1 MVNHTIQNTLRGE
14 LDAAADE
21 QHEAWGTPL
30 PLAQEHA
37 LPPFPVWALPT
48 WLGAYVQGIAISTQ
62 TPADMAGAMGLAILS
77 TALGRKA
84 VVHPYPDQLDWKEP
98 VNLYVLVVAE
108 PGERKSAVLSHL
120 SEPIREI
127 EQIAQEAAKPEIER
141 AEVQAKVLERRK
153 AALIDAVAKGKE
165 PGAQAELDEVA
176 EQIAAHT
183 VPATPRYVVG
193 DITTEQLENLL
204 AAQGGRLAML
214 SAEGGVFEVMA
225 GRYTGGVPNL
235 DAYLKAHAGDDLV
248 VDRSYRT
255 ARVRMPALTAGLMVQ
270 PAVLSGLMAKPTL
283 HGTGFLARWLYVLP
297 TSLVGTRLART
308 PSVAPQVR
316 AAYHAGVKALMGLEP
331 AYTRDGSAVPHTIV
345 CSNGAA
351 DLFERHQNHF
361 ERELGRGGGAEHI
374 RSWGAKWTGAVARIA
389 ALLHLAD
396 TRSVGSGPIPL
407 PTAERAFALGAYFL
421 AHASAAF
428 DAMGANPE
436 IEAAKRVLQWVRDTR
451 ADTFT
456 KRQVFN
462 SIRRSSIFPTANT
475 LDAPLALLEAH
486 GYVRPLDEGKRTV
499 GRPSATWLVNPNIA
513 DIADIARGVA
523 AVEEPSS
530 KAAEVGSGNIAD
542 IADIAQGVDEG
553 EGEGAEGEDYVKL
566 PSENLSRDLSAI
578 SAISAKSI
586 DELAERAF
594 ANGYAV
600 VVNRTDTPRKGSL
613 AQRAAMAKRYAYVG
627 REHTRFIKGEP
638 VGSVSDRWGN
648 PWHVGRGVHTRNAVI
663 LNYVRWL
670 NGRSDT
676 ATQQGANGR
685 LRTIADGTNLRIEAR
700 EELRGHAL
708 ACHCTPEPCHA
719 HILAAFANGYEVG
732 VAEDGERLELWAAQG
747 EGQWVLWDAAE
758 LYAAMLA
765 DICNQLDRT
774 AEVSE

>member
-1 MVNHTIQNTLRGE
+1 
-14 LDAAADE
+14 
-21 QHEAWGTPL
+21 
-30 PLAQEHA
+30 
-37 LPPFPVWALPT
+37 
-48 WLGAYVQGIAISTQ
+48 
-62 TPADMAGAMGLAILS
+62 MGLAILS

-127 EQIAQEAAKPEIER
+127 EQIAQEAARPEIER

-153 AALIDAVAKGKE
+153 AALIEAVAKGKE

-183 VPATPRYVVG
+183 VPAIPRYIVG

-235 DAYLKAHAGDDLV
+235 DAYLKAHAGDDLL
-248 VDRSYRT
+248 VDRAYRT
-255 ARVRMPALTAGLMVQ
+255 ARVRMPALTAGIMVQ

-283 HGTGFLARWLYVLP
+283 HGTGFLARWLYAMP

-308 PSVAPQVR
+308 PSVAPHLR
-316 AAYHAGVKALMGLEP
+316 AAYHTGVKALMGLEP
-331 AYTRDGSAVPHTIV
+331 AYTRDGAAVPHTIV

-351 DLFERHQNHF
+351 DLFEQHHTRF

-374 RSWGAKWTGAVARIA
+374 RSWGSKWLGAVARIA

-407 PTAERAFALGAYFL
+407 PTAERAFALGDYFL

-513 DIADIARGVA
+513 DIADIARGVG
-523 AVEEPSS
+523 AVEEPSH
-530 KAAEVGSGNIAD
+530 KAGEVGSGNIAD
-542 IADIAQGVDEG
+542 IADIAQGIDEG

-566 PSENLSRDLSAI
+566 PSETPSSDLSALSAISAKSAKYNETPLTTPLPSGGEPLTHGAI

-600 VVNRTDTPRKGSL
+600 AVDRTDTPRKGSL

-627 REHTRFIKGEP
+627 RNHLRDVKGEP

-648 PWHVGRGVHTRNAVI
+648 PWLATGGKRKAAI
-663 LNYVRWL
+663 LNYVGWL
-670 NGRSDT
+670 NGRADT
-676 ATQQGANGR
+676 ATQQGVNGR
-685 LRTIADGTNLRIEAR
+685 IRTISDGTNLRIEAR
-700 EELRGHAL
+700 EQLRGHAL
-708 ACHCTPEPCHA
+708 ACHCHPEPCHA

-732 VAEDGERLELWAAQG
+732 VAEDGEGLELLAA
-747 EGQWVLWDAAE
+747 EGNGRWVLWDAAE
-758 LYAAMLA
+758 LYAIMLA

-774 AEVSE
+774 AAAEVAA